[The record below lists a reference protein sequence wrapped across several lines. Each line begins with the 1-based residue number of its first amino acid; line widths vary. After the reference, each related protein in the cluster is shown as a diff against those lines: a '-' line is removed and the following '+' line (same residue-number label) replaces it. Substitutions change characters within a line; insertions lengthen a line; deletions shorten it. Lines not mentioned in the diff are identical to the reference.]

1 MKNMKNILTV
11 VRSMKT
17 LYEECHGAYSYRR
30 KNDYMD
36 SYDTLF
42 HWYKV
47 DDRSF
52 MHSMVE
58 IASYIVAYPYAG
70 LVKDIKD
77 AIEDRSTGYGEC
89 CFSID
94 GDELPKTFIKD
105 AEKKGVH
112 VIYNNQTI
120 VRGSNP
126 PYNSTLRLQLLL
138 QVEKQLDLIQR
149 ERLVLGRDLVRELMK
164 QDLKEKG
171 GEL

>member
-52 MHSMVE
+52 MRSMVE
-58 IASYIVAYPYAG
+58 IASYILAYPYAE

-77 AIEDRSTGYGEC
+77 AIEDRATGYGEC

-94 GDELPKTFIKD
+94 GDELSIDTDRD
-105 AEKKGVH
+105 AYWTKVTYKKG
-112 VIYNNQTI
+112 IRCSYSYSDEDGDSKYI
-120 VRGSNP
+120 E
-126 PYNSTLRLQLLL
+126 Y
-138 QVEKQLDLIQR
+138 
-149 ERLVLGRDLVRELMK
+149 
-164 QDLKEKG
+164 
-171 GEL
+171 

>member
-58 IASYIVAYPYAG
+58 IASYILAYPYAE

-77 AIEDRSTGYGEC
+77 AIEDRATGYGEC

-94 GDELPKTFIKD
+94 GDELSIDTDRD
-105 AEKKGVH
+105 AYWTKVTYKKG
-112 VIYNNQTI
+112 IRCSYSYSDEDGDSKYI
-120 VRGSNP
+120 E
-126 PYNSTLRLQLLL
+126 Y
-138 QVEKQLDLIQR
+138 
-149 ERLVLGRDLVRELMK
+149 
-164 QDLKEKG
+164 
-171 GEL
+171 